1 MILLNKENNYF
12 KKKVIKFKEPIDFN
26 YISNMLNSGNFE
38 SMPSSRWLTRYIF
51 DSVFEIKNIQKHEP
65 LKDLF
70 QFLGQNFNTKK
81 LKQDLNFYISYVS
94 GCKSNTHRDL
104 YDVWIIGC
112 LGRTLYRVEGR
123 EYIVA
128 SGDILFIPE
137 GHLHVAIGLEPRITL
152 SFATFKKK
160 SY

>member
-38 SMPSSRWLTRYIF
+38 SMPSSRWLTGYIF

-94 GCKSNTHRDL
+94 GCKSNTQSR
-104 YDVWIIGC
+104 
-112 LGRTLYRVEGR
+112 
-123 EYIVA
+123 
-128 SGDILFIPE
+128 
-137 GHLHVAIGLEPRITL
+137 
-152 SFATFKKK
+152 
-160 SY
+160 